1 MEDSKSSRSRCSSV
15 LLLTLLAAACA
26 TPAAPTSPQ
35 EAYNQAV
42 QKCEQAR
49 TASVGQPPGAVEAAF
64 NSCMAQAAS
73 VGPK

>member
-1 MEDSKSSRSRCSSV
+1 MEATRSNSHSRLMSLV
-15 LLLTLLAAACA
+15 ALVAAACA

-42 QKCEQAR
+42 QRCEQAR
-49 TASVGQPPGAVEAAF
+49 SASAGQPPAAVEEAF
-64 NSCMAQAAS
+64 NNCMVQASA